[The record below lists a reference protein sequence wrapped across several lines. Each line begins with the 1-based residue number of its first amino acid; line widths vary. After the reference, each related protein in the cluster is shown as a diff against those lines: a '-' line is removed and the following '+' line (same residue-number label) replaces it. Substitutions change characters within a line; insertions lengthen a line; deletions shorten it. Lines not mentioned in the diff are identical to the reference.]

1 MSLTSSGPLPLIL
14 LCVVSAG
21 YLAATL
27 AMKLIAD
34 GSATSFA
41 ASLLVV
47 GLVAVVLGE
56 IALLRGAHL
65 SVVYIGILA
74 SETLLALAYA
84 AWIGEGFTLRQGV
97 GATFVLTGALVV
109 LH

>member
-1 MSLTSSGPLPLIL
+1 MSLTSSGPLPLFL

-21 YLAATL
+21 YLTATL
-27 AMKLIAD
+27 AMKMVAD
-34 GSATSFA
+34 GSASSVA
-41 ASLLVV
+41 AGLLAL
-47 GLVAVVLGE
+47 GLAAVVLGE

-84 AWIGEGFTLRQGV
+84 AWIGEGVTLRQGV
-97 GATFVLTGALVV
+97 GAAFVLTGAVVV
-109 LH
+109 LQ